1 MERVKRRGEK
11 RGDREGDKEGVIER
25 EKWENRTGV

>member
-1 MERVKRRGEK
+1 MERVKRRGKK

>member
-11 RGDREGDKEGVIER
+11 RGDREGDKEGMIER